1 MNSLGSRLAWLKKKE
16 LGLPL
21 GVWAVILAAVILIIW
36 RNRQSGSGSLLGG
49 SSNANPNGAD
59 ALGNAPTSGGASDG
73 SDALAGIA
81 NEIALE
87 TQLLT
92 NVLDKLQGKK
102 KKKKPHK
109 NKHHPKHH
117 KAPTTHKTPITH
129 HPHRKH
135 KRVRVKHKRSG
146 VSSGGG
152 GSKSVLSAI
161 KARTHTS
168 TTMKVR
174 PGGIFKPHH
183 GGRFPR
189 EFHLGVP
196 MAHPRGEHHP
206 GTEHVPETGDR
217 SFTRGPATVAK
228 RHPLPTN
235 TEPRKTS
242 HHHPSSTKGRKH

>member
-1 MNSLGSRLAWLKKKE
+1 MNNLSSRFAWLKKKE

-21 GVWAVILAAVILIIW
+21 GVWAVVLAAVILFIW
-36 RNRQSGSGSLLGG
+36 RRRQSGSGSLLG
-49 SSNANPNGAD
+49 SSTNPNGAD

-109 NKHHPKHH
+109 HKHHPKHH
-117 KAPTTHKTPITH
+117 KAPTTHKTPVAH
-129 HPHRKH
+129 HHKHKH
-135 KRVRVKHKRSG
+135 KRVKPKHKRSG
-146 VSSGGG
+146 VSAGGG
-152 GSKSVLSAI
+152 GSKSVLNAI

-174 PGGIFKPHH
+174 PGGIFKHH
-183 GGRFPR
+183 HSARFPR
-189 EFHLGVP
+189 QHHLGEP
-196 MAHPRGEHHP
+196 LAHPRSELHP
-206 GTEHVPETGDR
+206 GTEHVPHNPDR

-228 RHPLPTN
+228 HHPLPAN
-235 TEPRKTS
+235 TEPRKTV
-242 HHHPSSTKGRKH
+242 HHHPASTKPRKH